1 MKRRRIDPGA
11 HECAVRMAQVLP
23 LEDRRRLQLSYRMA
37 FERMRAGTADG
48 DHAATLGTVA
58 NIALVLAERTGN
70 PEVGVELVKD
80 AQDALLRAAERKQ
93 RAHGDSPAGRYVLDG
108 PGLQAVAK
116 LLDLHDAQL
125 EHHTARQFR
134 DAIEEAARRVRAGDV
149 LECVAP

>member
-1 MKRRRIDPGA
+1 MKRRRVDPGA
-11 HECAVRMAQVLP
+11 HEYAVRMAQVLP
-23 LEDRRRLQLSYRMA
+23 VEDRRRLQLSYRMA

-70 PEVGVELVKD
+70 AEVGIQAVKD

-93 RAHGDSPAGRYVLDG
+93 RLQADSYVLDG

-125 EHHTARQFR
+125 DHHTARQFK
-134 DAIEEAARRVRAGDV
+134 DAIEESARRVRAGDV
-149 LECVAP
+149 LEVI